1 MATPVATATPVTV
14 NAKTTSNSHLK
25 TILDA
30 IAAIAAA
37 ELPIIMQI
45 EHNPTTQAETAAG
58 VVAVQTAAAV
68 ADATTQA

>member
-1 MATPVATATPVTV
+1 MSPTPASTPVTV
-14 NAKTTSNSHLK
+14 SAKTNTKSKLQ

-37 ELPIIMQI
+37 ELPIILQI

-58 VVAVQTAAAV
+58 VVGAETAAAV
-68 ADATTQA
+68 VDAQQ

>member
-1 MATPVATATPVTV
+1 MSPTPASTPVTV
-14 NAKTTSNSHLK
+14 SAKTSTKSKLQ

-37 ELPIIMQI
+37 ELPIILQI

-58 VVAVQTAAAV
+58 IVGIQTAAAV
-68 ADATTQA
+68 LDANQQ